1 MKKKD
6 VIDLYRAYTSVKF
19 TGVPMPDR
27 LAMLRNMRILKPISD
42 EYDALQM
49 DASERFKPDG
59 YDELENEV
67 MSLAGET
74 VSPDISRKVGKY
86 NIQKAEYMKAMNE
99 YLLGVY
105 DKSTGQR
112 TGGLLDEEHDI
123 TIEPISPKS
132 FEKLVEKNEGVDT
145 KNLCVI
151 YQYVK

>member
-1 MKKKD
+1 MKKRNI
-6 VIDLYRAYTSVKF
+6 VDLYRAYTSVKF

-27 LAMLRNMRILKPISD
+27 LSMLRNMRKLKPISD

-59 YDELENEV
+59 YDELEQEV

-74 VSPDISRKVGKY
+74 ATADISKKLAKY
-86 NIQKAEYMKAMNE
+86 NIQKTEYMKAMND

-105 DKSTGQR
+105 DKKTGKR

-123 TIEPISPKS
+123 KIEAISAEA
-132 FEKLVEKNEGVDT
+132 FDKLVQANEQVDT
-145 KNLCVI
+145 KHLCVI
-151 YQYVK
+151 SEYVR

>member
-1 MKKKD
+1 MKKRD

-19 TGVPMPDR
+19 TGVPTADR

-42 EYDALQM
+42 EYDELQM

-86 NIQKAEYMKAMNE
+86 NIQKTEYMKAMND

-105 DKSTGQR
+105 DKETGKR
-112 TGGLLDEEHDI
+112 SGGLLGEEHDVKM
-123 TIEPISPKS
+123 EAISAEA
-132 FEKLVEKNEGVDT
+132 FDKLVQANEQVDT
-145 KNLCVI
+145 KHLCVI
-151 YQYVK
+151 SEYVR

>member
-1 MKKKD
+1 MKTREI
-6 VIDLYRAYTSVKF
+6 VDLYRAYTSVKF
-19 TGVPMPDR
+19 TGVPTVDR

-59 YDELENEV
+59 YDDLEQEV

-74 VSPDISRKVGKY
+74 ATADVSKKLAKY
-86 NIQKAEYMKAMNE
+86 NIQKTEYMKAMND

-105 DKSTGQR
+105 DKQTGKR

-123 TIEPISPKS
+123 KMEAISAEA
-132 FEKLVEKNEGVDT
+132 FDKLVQANEQVDT
-145 KNLCVI
+145 KHLCVI
-151 YQYVK
+151 SEYVR

>member
-1 MKKKD
+1 MKKRD

-19 TGVPMPDR
+19 TGVPTVDR

-59 YDELENEV
+59 YDELEQEV

-74 VSPDISRKVGKY
+74 ATADVSKKLAKY
-86 NIQKAEYMKAMNE
+86 NIQKTEYMKAMND

-105 DKSTGQR
+105 DKQTGKR

-123 TIEPISPKS
+123 KMEAISAEA
-132 FEKLVEKNEGVDT
+132 FDKLVQANEQADT
-145 KNLCVI
+145 KHLCVI
-151 YQYVK
+151 SEYVR

>member
-19 TGVPMPDR
+19 TGVPTADR
-27 LAMLRNMRILKPISD
+27 LVMLRNMRILKPISD

-86 NIQKAEYMKAMNE
+86 NIQKAEYMKAMND

-105 DKSTGQR
+105 DKQTGKR
-112 TGGLLDEEHDI
+112 TGGLLDEEHDLKME
-123 TIEPISPKS
+123 TISAEA
-132 FEKLVEKNEGVDT
+132 FDKLVENNSGVDT
-145 KNLCVI
+145 NLLCVI
-151 YQYVK
+151 SNYVK

>member
-19 TGVPMPDR
+19 TGVPTVDR
-27 LAMLRNMRILKPISD
+27 LAMLSNMRILKPISD

-59 YDELENEV
+59 YDELEQEV

-74 VSPDISRKVGKY
+74 ATADVSKKLAKY
-86 NIQKAEYMKAMNE
+86 NIQKTEYMKAMND

-105 DKSTGQR
+105 DKQTGKR
-112 TGGLLDEEHDI
+112 TGGLLDEEHDLKM
-123 TIEPISPKS
+123 EAISAEA
-132 FEKLVEKNEGVDT
+132 FDKLVQANEQADT
-145 KNLCVI
+145 KHLCVI
-151 YQYVK
+151 SEYVY

>member
-1 MKKKD
+1 MKTREI
-6 VIDLYRAYTSVKF
+6 VDLYRAYTSVKF
-19 TGVPMPDR
+19 TGVPTVDR

>member
-19 TGVPMPDR
+19 TGVPTVDR

-59 YDELENEV
+59 YDELEQEV

-74 VSPDISRKVGKY
+74 ATADVSKKLAKY
-86 NIQKAEYMKAMNE
+86 NIQKTEYMKAMND

-105 DKSTGQR
+105 DKQTGKR
-112 TGGLLDEEHDI
+112 TGGLLDEEHDLKM
-123 TIEPISPKS
+123 EAISAEA
-132 FEKLVEKNEGVDT
+132 FDKLVQANEQVDT
-145 KNLCVI
+145 KHLCVI
-151 YQYVK
+151 SEYVK

>member
-1 MKKKD
+1 MKKRD

-19 TGVPMPDR
+19 TGVPTVDR

-59 YDELENEV
+59 YDELEQEV

-74 VSPDISRKVGKY
+74 ATADVSKKLAKY
-86 NIQKAEYMKAMNE
+86 NIQKTEYMKAMND

-105 DKSTGQR
+105 DKHTGKR
-112 TGGLLDEEHDI
+112 TGGLLDEEHDLKM
-123 TIEPISPKS
+123 EPISAEA
-132 FEKLVEKNEGVDT
+132 FDKLVQANEQVDT
-145 KNLCVI
+145 KHLCVI
-151 YQYVK
+151 SEYVK

>member
-19 TGVPMPDR
+19 TGVPTVDR

-59 YDELENEV
+59 YDELEQEV

-74 VSPDISRKVGKY
+74 ATADVSKKLAKY
-86 NIQKAEYMKAMNE
+86 NIQKTEYMKAMND

-105 DKSTGQR
+105 DKQTGKR

-123 TIEPISPKS
+123 KMEAISAEA
-132 FEKLVEKNEGVDT
+132 FDKLVQANEQADT
-145 KNLCVI
+145 KHLCVI
-151 YQYVK
+151 SEYVR

>member
-1 MKKKD
+1 MKTREA
-6 VIDLYRAYTSVKF
+6 IDLYKAYTSVKF
-19 TGVPMPDR
+19 TGVPTADR

-59 YDELENEV
+59 YDELEQEV

-74 VSPDISRKVGKY
+74 ATADVSKKLAKY
-86 NIQKAEYMKAMNE
+86 NIQKTEYMKAMND

-105 DKSTGQR
+105 DKQTGKR

-123 TIEPISPKS
+123 KMEAISAEA
-132 FEKLVEKNEGVDT
+132 FDKLVQANEQADT
-145 KNLCVI
+145 KHLCVI
-151 YQYVK
+151 SEYVR

>member
-19 TGVPMPDR
+19 TGVPTVDR

-59 YDELENEV
+59 YDELEQEV
-67 MSLAGET
+67 MSHAGDT
-74 VSPDISRKVGKY
+74 VTPELNRKVGRY
-86 NIQKAEYMKAMNE
+86 NIQKAEYVRAMND

-105 DKSTGQR
+105 DKATGQR

-123 TIEPISPKS
+123 TITPITSAG
-132 FEKLVEKNEGVDT
+132 FDKLVENNSGVDT
-145 KNLCVI
+145 NLLCVI
-151 YQYVK
+151 SNYVK

>member
-1 MKKKD
+1 MRKKD

-19 TGVPMPDR
+19 TGVPTVYR

-59 YDELENEV
+59 YDELEQEV

-74 VSPDISRKVGKY
+74 ATAEVSKKLAKY
-86 NIQKAEYMKAMNE
+86 NIQKTEYMKAMND

-105 DKSTGQR
+105 DKQTGKR
-112 TGGLLDEEHDI
+112 TGGLLDEEHDLKM
-123 TIEPISPKS
+123 EPISAEA
-132 FEKLVEKNEGVDT
+132 FDKLVQANEQVDT
-145 KNLCVI
+145 KHLCVI
-151 YQYVK
+151 SEYVK

>member
-1 MKKKD
+1 MKKRD

-19 TGVPMPDR
+19 TGVPTSDR

-59 YDELENEV
+59 YDELEQEV